1 MISRASIIN
10 GLQTKLSMP
19 RIQISII
26 LLLTAAVGFLTSI
39 ILLAVGMTDMA
50 LRYPLAVVMA
60 YLTFLI
66 LLRIWL
72 WLQDERSSIGDITNI
87 GDIGGTDLYIPNIG
101 GGGGSP
107 KFSTGGGGDFG
118 GGGSGGSWDE
128 TPSVPMPVGLANTNA
143 GGSSSLAQDL
153 DVFGGGGGGGGSFD
167 IDLDDGLALL
177 VVIVVLVLIFGALI
191 YVVWIAPIL
200 MAELIV
206 DAAVVSALYRP
217 VQNIERRYW
226 LVTALR
232 KTGIPAAII
241 LVLFVVAGLVMQAA
255 EPEAATIG
263 QFFRAVL

>member
-1 MISRASIIN
+1 MKKKKQKAPRMISRASIIN

-101 GGGGSP
+101 GGGGS
-107 KFSTGGGGDFG
+107 TAGRRAGVRGGTACSRHRPGAGGDQNVALN
-118 GGGSGGSWDE
+118 
-128 TPSVPMPVGLANTNA
+128 PSRQVRPIGL
-143 GGSSSLAQDL
+143 
-153 DVFGGGGGGGGSFD
+153 
-167 IDLDDGLALL
+167 
-177 VVIVVLVLIFGALI
+177 
-191 YVVWIAPIL
+191 PI
-200 MAELIV
+200 
-206 DAAVVSALYRP
+206 
-217 VQNIERRYW
+217 
-226 LVTALR
+226 
-232 KTGIPAAII
+232 
-241 LVLFVVAGLVMQAA
+241 
-255 EPEAATIG
+255 
-263 QFFRAVL
+263 